1 MEGNTLSQ
9 NQFSQIHDLLSDNT
23 VADEWDRVVIAYEAL
38 WTMEDKVAA
47 TPDQAQHTHAQLR
60 GWLREHVS
68 EDVANKVR
76 IVHAG
81 E

>member
-1 MEGNTLSQ
+1 MLA
-9 NQFSQIHDLLSDNT
+9 DNT
-23 VADEWDRVVIAYEAL
+23 AAGEWDHVVIAYEAL
-38 WTMEDKVAA
+38 WTMKDKVAA
-47 TPDQAQHTHAQLR
+47 TPDQAQHIHAQLR

-68 EDVANKVR
+68 EEIANKVR